1 MEAPPGSFVVSCRLA
16 APLAEAARA
25 ELAHGRQLYHEDVEL
40 GIRVWTRD
48 GEAGAGG
55 AAAGPT
61 LPKA

>member
-1 MEAPPGSFVVSCRLA
+1 MEAPSGSFVVNCRLA

-25 ELAHGRQLYHEDVEL
+25 ELMHGRQLCHEDVDL
-40 GIRVWTRD
+40 GIQVWTRD
-48 GEAGAGG
+48 GEAGVGG